1 MPHFVTNTQKKRKK
15 ERTLNSIDFEKKMTT
30 TTLTTTK
37 KKRYYLVPPKPGGKH
52 EDLYLAIGVVLCVF
66 ALVFFIAW
74 RVSPENRRR
83 RRNTKTKQV

>member
-1 MPHFVTNTQKKRKK
+1 MPHFVTNTQKKRKR
-15 ERTLNSIDFEKKMTT
+15 ERTLNIIDFEKKMTT
-30 TTLTTTK
+30 TLTTK

-66 ALVFFIAW
+66 ALAFFIAW

-83 RRNTKTKQV
+83 RNTKTKQV

>member
-15 ERTLNSIDFEKKMTT
+15 ERTLNSIDFEKKMT

-66 ALVFFIAW
+66 ALAFFIAW

>member
-1 MPHFVTNTQKKRKK
+1 MPHCVTNTRKKRKR

-30 TTLTTTK
+30 TTLTTK

-66 ALVFFIAW
+66 ALAFFIAW

-83 RRNTKTKQV
+83 RNTKTKQV

>member
-1 MPHFVTNTQKKRKK
+1 MPHFVTNTQKKRKR
-15 ERTLNSIDFEKKMTT
+15 ERTLNSIDFEKKMT

-66 ALVFFIAW
+66 ALAFFIAW

>member
-1 MPHFVTNTQKKRKK
+1 MPHFVTNTQKRKR
-15 ERTLNSIDFEKKMTT
+15 ERTLNIDFEKMTT
-30 TTLTTTK
+30 TTTK

-66 ALVFFIAW
+66 ALAFFIAW

-83 RRNTKTKQV
+83 RNTKTKQV

>member
-1 MPHFVTNTQKKRKK
+1 MPHFVTNTQKKRKR

-66 ALVFFIAW
+66 ALAFFIAW